1 MYDITRHAKWTSD
14 CCGKQDLDFEVLSV
28 STRYWPD
35 HSAKVT
41 FLAEGQT
48 IRDERGIVECPGY
61 DPILESPIIYG
72 SSEEDC
78 KDKVRSWINEHVLEA
93 LEKMVNRAKL

>member
-1 MYDITRHAKWTSD
+1 MYDITKVAEWTPD
-14 CCGKQDLDFEVLSV
+14 CQGKQDLDFEILSV

-35 HSAKVT
+35 NSAKVT

-48 IRDERGIVECPGY
+48 RRDERGIVECPGY
-61 DPILESPIIYG
+61 DPILESEFIYG

-78 KDKVRSWINEHVLEA
+78 KEKVRSWINSHVLEA